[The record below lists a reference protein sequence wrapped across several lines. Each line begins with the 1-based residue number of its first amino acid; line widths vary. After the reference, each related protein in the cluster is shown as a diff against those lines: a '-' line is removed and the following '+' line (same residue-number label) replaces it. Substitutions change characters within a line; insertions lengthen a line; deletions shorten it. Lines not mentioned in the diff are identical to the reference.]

1 MHVWKYK
8 PDLLDPP
15 DHEQEDRAIL
25 QYLRHG
31 GILFGGRIG
40 EIEGFVPAVKPYRKL
55 PEPKPIKVILGDEE
69 VYAPA
74 GHEEVYGPFLPEY
87 RYSRCINCNRSVPFD
102 PSKESVCS
110 KECQQALDNYRERI
124 LTWMGMK

>member
-15 DHEQEDRAIL
+15 DHEEEDRAIL

-31 GILFGGRIG
+31 GTLFGDRIG

-55 PEPKPIKVILGDEE
+55 PEPEPEKPKYDHHL
-69 VYAPA
+69 
-74 GHEEVYGPFLPEY
+74 VYGPFLPEH
-87 RYSRCINCNRSVPFD
+87 RVSRCIYCNRSIPFD
-102 PSKESVCS
+102 PSKESTCS
-110 KECQQALDNYRERI
+110 KKCDEALERYREDL
-124 LTWMGMK
+124 LTRFGMK